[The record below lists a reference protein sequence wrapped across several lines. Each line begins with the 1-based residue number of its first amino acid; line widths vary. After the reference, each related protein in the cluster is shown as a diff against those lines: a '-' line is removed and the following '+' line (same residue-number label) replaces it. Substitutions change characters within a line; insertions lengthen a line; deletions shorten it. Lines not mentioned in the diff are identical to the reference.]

1 MFKQLSIWLEEIL
14 GIDQESREELIISS
28 MEVDV
33 KPIIEAIV
41 DGKAVSLQ
49 DRLRLVEYGIGVKL
63 WFKDDLWS

>member
-1 MFKQLSIWLEEIL
+1 M
-14 GIDQESREELIISS
+14 
-28 MEVDV
+28 

-63 WFKDDLWS
+63 